1 MLQNEGERLVTLS
14 QTAQQE
20 LISDVHQ
27 RADIEACGVLIGSL
41 SNAYWYVEHAL
52 PLDNIARSPSYFEF
66 APEDLLAVELAYP
79 GQIVGVYHSHPTG
92 YARAS
97 STDQE
102 NMRHVN
108 QEEDI
113 PWIWLIICGPF
124 DVSTQQEESHTLL
137 KQRLIAYHHFQ
148 EEGLQRVAVHYLW
161 QYPQTDQRE
170 RENLIPPHTS

>member
-1 MLQNEGERLVTLS
+1 MIRKKDERLVTLS

-20 LISDVHQ
+20 LVSDVYQ
-27 RADIEACGVLIGSL
+27 RANIEACGVLLGSL
-41 SNAYWYVEHAL
+41 SNDSWHVEHAL
-52 PLDNIARSPSYFEF
+52 PLDNIAHSPVYFEF

-97 STDQE
+97 STDRE

-108 QEEDI
+108 QEEAI

-124 DVSTQQEESHTLL
+124 DATTQQEESYSLL
-137 KQRLIAYHHFQ
+137 EQRLVAYHHY
-148 EEGLQRVAVHYLW
+148 EDGLQSIAV
-161 QYPQTDQRE
+161 QYEKD
-170 RENLIPPHTS
+170 IGKS

>member
-1 MLQNEGERLVTLS
+1 MTQKEDERLVTLS
-14 QTAQQE
+14 HTVQRE
-20 LISDVHQ
+20 LVTDVYQ

-41 SNAYWYVEHAL
+41 SNDYWYVEHAL

-108 QEEDI
+108 QEEAI

-124 DVSTQQEESHTLL
+124 DVSIQQEESYSPLA
-137 KQRLIAYHHFQ
+137 QRLLAYHHY
-148 EEGLQRVAVHYLW
+148 EEGLQSITVRYEKG
-161 QYPQTDQRE
+161 PQ
-170 RENLIPPHTS
+170 IS